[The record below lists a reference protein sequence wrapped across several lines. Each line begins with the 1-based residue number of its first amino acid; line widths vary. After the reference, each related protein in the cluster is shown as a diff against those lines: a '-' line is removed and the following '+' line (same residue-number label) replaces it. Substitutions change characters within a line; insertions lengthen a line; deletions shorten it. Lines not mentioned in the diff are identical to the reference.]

1 MIADELIRVAL
12 TTRMQTAAP
21 LAVVWSR
28 WALGYNVAEW
38 LGLMRP
44 ENSNAAHGWL
54 VTRRRQM
61 VERTG
66 VNQAAYTRTY
76 ALWGFCSFAQGLT
89 GSNSEQGFSAEVDA
103 VEASLLP
110 GTQLLIGGKTV
121 RIVSLEL
128 VSDITA
134 FGGEL
139 AHFARGEL
147 VVRYLDCV
155 GG

>member
-1 MIADELIRVAL
+1 MIADARIRTELAARI
-12 TTRMQTAAP
+12 QTVAP

-28 WALGYNVAEW
+28 WALGYNVSEW

-44 ENSNAAHGWL
+44 DNSDAAHGWL
-54 VTRRRQM
+54 ITRRRQT

-66 VNQAAYTRTY
+66 VNQASYTRTY
-76 ALWGFCSFAQGLT
+76 ALWAFRSFLQGQT
-89 GSNSEQGFSAEVDA
+89 GNNSEQHFSAEVDA
-103 VEASLLP
+103 VEAALLP
-110 GTQLLIGGKTV
+110 GTQLLIESKMV

-128 VSDITA
+128 SSDIMA

-147 VVRYLDCV
+147 VVRYLDCI
-155 GG
+155 